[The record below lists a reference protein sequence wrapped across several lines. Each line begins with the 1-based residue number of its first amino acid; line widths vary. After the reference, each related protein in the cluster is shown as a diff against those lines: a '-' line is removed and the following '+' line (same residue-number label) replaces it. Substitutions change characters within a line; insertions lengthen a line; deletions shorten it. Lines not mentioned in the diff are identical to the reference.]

1 MTDKNIKCLK
11 CGKPAESMSF
21 YKKWGRDDKGNPTK
35 AKMFV
40 HKSHVSTAVIPMRMI
55 DESCMVLETDPE
67 WA

>member
-1 MTDKNIKCLK
+1 MTDKQILCLK

-21 YKKWGRDDKGNPTK
+21 YKNWGRDIKGNPIK

-40 HKSHVSTAVIPMRMI
+40 HKSHISKPIPMRMI
-55 DESCMVLETDPE
+55 DESCLVLETDPE